1 MKRKNH
7 YLTLPNPDLLLCY
20 IVPTLWRCAHAPEDR
35 TPSLIRKLWSTGI
48 LFTNIVKPSATV
60 KGSNMAAEIVNT
72 SSTRPELPQ
81 ILPRSN
87 SELQGVLPSFLS
99 SWSAWQYI
107 VAFLLGVVVYDQGNQ
122 ECRAR
127 GILHPANA
135 VSSHVYQ
142 AKGSDRWTY
151 IQDSAHGTIYPGTPS
166 KVRGISC
173 AVGEW
178 TSQLRIR
185 LP

>member
-1 MKRKNH
+1 
-7 YLTLPNPDLLLCY
+7 
-20 IVPTLWRCAHAPEDR
+20 
-35 TPSLIRKLWSTGI
+35 
-48 LFTNIVKPSATV
+48 
-60 KGSNMAAEIVNT
+60 MAAEIVNT
-72 SSTRPELPQ
+72 SSARPELPET
-81 ILPRSN
+81 LPHSN
-87 SELQGVLPSFLS
+87 SELRGALPSFLS

-107 VAFLLGVVVYDQGNQ
+107 MAFLLGVVVYDQGNQ

-135 VSSHVYQ
+135 VSSHVHQ

-151 IQDSAHGTIYPGTPS
+151 IQDSAHGTISPGTPS
-166 KVRGISC
+166 KIRGISC

-185 LP
+185 LPQVCPGSIVISSERYTFVQTPHLTPDIADSSFSSPTETSPTRYLSRPHTPSHA